1 MNPIERALEQAKSKP
16 QNIVLPEGNDPRT
29 WQAARQLKDEGI
41 ANPIVLG
48 DPADIEAALKDAGV
62 SNDGIETIDPK
73 NSEKAEEYAQ
83 EFQAVRAHK
92 GLTIEDARV
101 AMTDVLY
108 YGAMMVRKGDAAGGV
123 TGAAHA
129 TGDVMRAAIQ
139 AIGLAGGIKV
149 VSSIFLM
156 VMPDPDNRV
165 FTFADCAIVPQPD
178 AEQLA
183 SIALASA
190 QTHNALTGEEP
201 VVGMLS
207 FSTKGS
213 AKHDDVDKVIEATR
227 IAREADPAL
236 KIDGELQLDAAI
248 VEKVGKKKAPDS
260 AVAGRANVLVFPDL
274 DAGNIGY
281 KLTQRLAGADAI
293 GPIVQ
298 GLAKPFF
305 DLSRGCSSDDIVKV
319 SAICGVVARSLRGE
333 L

>member
-1 MNPIERALEQAKSKP
+1 LS
-16 QNIVLPEGNDPRT
+16 
-29 WQAARQLKDEGI
+29 
-41 ANPIVLG
+41 
-48 DPADIEAALKDAGV
+48 
-62 SNDGIETIDPK
+62 
-73 NSEKAEEYAQ
+73 
-83 EFQAVRAHK
+83 
-92 GLTIEDARV
+92 IEDARV

-108 YGAMMVRKGDAAGGV
+108 YGAMMVRRGDADGGV
-123 TGAAHA
+123 TGAANA

-139 AIGLAGGIKV
+139 AIGLAEGIKV

-156 VMPDPDNRV
+156 VMPDPDKRV

-201 VVGMLS
+201 TVAMLS

-213 AKHDDVDKVIEATR
+213 AKHDDVDKVIQATELVKK
-227 IAREADPAL
+227 ANPAL
-236 KIDGELQLDAAI
+236 KVDGELQLDAAI
-248 VEKVGKKKAPDS
+248 VEKVGRKKAPESD
-260 AVAGRANVLVFPDL
+260 VAGHGNVLIFPDL

-305 DLSRGCSSDDIVKV
+305 DLSRGCSAEDIVKV